1 MPDRENT
8 PCRGPQSGL
17 RLSVIIPTRNR
28 AAIIVENLH
37 RLAKQLLAANQFEV
51 LVCDDAS
58 EDDTFNRLQ
67 ALRLPFDLRLFRL
80 DECGGPGK
88 ARNLLIREA
97 RADKLVIL
105 NDDAMLTPGGLAMHA
120 EVLDMTHGQHIAVL
134 GKFSF
139 PDDFQRTPMGCVL
152 EHTNLSFRYPLM
164 EPNSLYGALG
174 FYSCNLGIHKNAV
187 IEAGL
192 FNEGYP
198 GTGAEDMELGD
209 RLAKRGHAVVY
220 IDKCL
225 AIHEHRLTIHD
236 FCRAQ
241 IGRGGGGVLRPF
253 NLPELIF
260 HYDDIDTN
268 SLAQLRQELDPAEE
282 AVERLKDAI
291 HVLHLRTTVDS
302 SIGDGRSIPWRE
314 EPLRYAS
321 HAQWRMRAAEIT
333 AEADRALRDIMGL
346 MRLKTLK
353 APALGVLFQACS
365 FLKWRYD
372 TIGIARS
379 PWIDAFAAET
389 SRRKAVRVERH
400 PPMETIQNTSG
411 LNSKCVEPTPDG
423 VLRGLPTQA
432 NSETPCPGRDFFAEM
447 YGNREKLR
455 IFCRHR
461 SRELAGS
468 TQTDRPLF
476 SVVTP
481 SYNQARYLEDT
492 IMGVLL
498 QGENDFEHIVM
509 DGGSTDGSVQLLEA
523 YPHLRWKSEKDRG
536 QTHALNKALELAQ
549 GELIAWINS
558 DDFHT
563 PGAFTNVKK
572 AFADQPQE
580 MMFIGGNL
588 WLYEES
594 GRTGHFPGKALQFD
608 DLLRYWSRGIPPA
621 QPSLF
626 FRRELIVEIGFP
638 QEDLTYAMDYEYWLR
653 ATLRHPIRHI
663 PQLLATNRLHSSSK
677 SGSGDDWSPFFGE
690 YHACYERYRGHS
702 ERWGKGV
709 ILSVAVPFGMKRIK
723 NPGKELARLMQV
735 LSDLGLFKLRAM
747 EILVITDFP
756 ELVEQL
762 NVSGIPVPVCVVP
775 AGDSM
780 DAVTFISRSL
790 ESANGHCI
798 HFASLDTRYPQRW
811 HGPMVDYLLDN
822 PQILA
827 HIDRELPNNPHA
839 WIPSDGSIAS
849 HAIYNTELLRRQWKA
864 QSSPAIR
871 P

>member
-8 PCRGPQSGL
+8 SCRGPQSGL

-67 ALRLPFDLRLFRL
+67 ALHLPFDLRLFRL

-120 EVLDMTHGQHIAVL
+120 EVLDMTRGQDIAVL

-139 PDDFQRTPMGCVL
+139 PDDFQRTPMGCLL

-164 EPNSLYGALG
+164 EPNSLYGASG

-198 GTGAEDMELGD
+198 GTGAEDIELGD
-209 RLAKRGHAVVY
+209 RLAKHGHRVVY

-253 NLPELIF
+253 NHPEMIF

-268 SLAQLRQELDPAEE
+268 SLAQLRQELRPADE
-282 AVERLKDAI
+282 AVGRLKDAI

-302 SIGDGRSIPWRE
+302 SVGDGMSIPWRE

-333 AEADRALRDIMGL
+333 TEADRVLRDVMGL
-346 MRLKTLK
+346 MRFKTLK

-372 TIGIARS
+372 TVGIARS
-379 PWIDAFAAET
+379 PWIDAFATAT
-389 SRRKAVRVERH
+389 SQRKAARVERQLR
-400 PPMETIQNTSG
+400 MEKISNTIGLTSR
-411 LNSKCVEPTPDG
+411 CIEPTPDG
-423 VLRGLPTQA
+423 ELRGLPTQA
-432 NSETPCPGRDFFAEM
+432 DSETPRPGRDFFAEM

-461 SRELAGS
+461 SKELASS
-468 TQTDRPLF
+468 TRNHQPRF

-481 SYNQARYLEDT
+481 SFNQARYLEDT
-492 IMGVLL
+492 IMAVLL
-498 QGENDFEHIVM
+498 QGEDDFEHIVM
-509 DGGSTDGSVQLLEA
+509 DGGSTDGSLQLLKR
-523 YPHLRWKSEKDRG
+523 YPHLQWKSEKDRG

-549 GELIAWINS
+549 GQLIAWINS

-563 PGAFTNVKK
+563 PGAFTHVKK
-572 AFADQPQE
+572 GFANQPQE
-580 MMFIGGNL
+580 MMLIGGNL

-594 GRTGHFPGKALQFD
+594 GQTGYFPGRALQFD

-626 FRRELIVEIGFP
+626 FKKELIHEIGLP
-638 QEDLTYAMDYEYWLR
+638 QEDLIYAMDYEYWLR
-653 ATLRHPIRHI
+653 ATLRYPIRHI
-663 PQLLATNRLHSSSK
+663 PHMLATNRLHSSSK
-677 SGSGDDWSPFFGE
+677 SGSGDDWSPFFEE
-690 YHACYERYRGHS
+690 YHACYERYRKHS
-702 ERWGKGV
+702 ERWKKGM
-709 ILSVAVPFGMKRIK
+709 ILSVAIPFGMKHVK
-723 NPGKELARLMQV
+723 NPGKELARLMPV
-735 LSDLGLFKLRAM
+735 LSGLGLFKLRAM

-756 ELVEQL
+756 ELVERL
-762 NVSGIPVPVCVVP
+762 DISGIPVPVRVVP
-775 AGDSM
+775 AGDAL
-780 DAVTFISRSL
+780 DAAGFISRSL
-790 ESANGHCI
+790 ESAEGHCI
-798 HFASLDTRYPQRW
+798 HFVSLDMSYPQRW

-822 PQILA
+822 SQILA
-827 HIDRELPNNPHA
+827 HVDRELPNRPHV
-839 WIPSDGSIAS
+839 WMPLDGSIVS
-849 HAIYNTELLRRQWKA
+849 HAVYNTKLLRRQWKA
-864 QSSPAIR
+864 QSSSKVSP
-871 P
+871 